1 MKTVT
6 SIISVAVL
14 VTLAGSA
21 GAVDPPPDG
30 GYPGNNTAEGEE
42 ALLTLTIGKHNTALG
57 NHALRNITD
66 GSGNTAVGSRALRGN
81 GRGFANTA
89 IGYQALLIN
98 QFGAYNTAGGYNA
111 LFSNTTGTNNTAVG
125 YSALAN
131 NRQGSYNIA
140 LGRGAGA
147 AITKESNNIDIGN
160 GGSAGDFNAIRIGTL
175 DVQTN
180 THIAGIS
187 GVTIPDGVSVVI
199 NANGDLGT
207 INSSA
212 RFKREIRP
220 MAKRSELIY
229 ALDPVAFY
237 YKAEFDLDTIPQFG
251 LVAEEVDKVAP
262 ELVVR
267 DKKGE
272 PYAVRYEA
280 VNAMLLNEFLK
291 EHHKVEAQERRAA
304 EQDAA
309 LTKQEGII
317 AEQQKQ
323 IDALT
328 KGLQRLSEQ
337 LNNRQPVDVT
347 REGSRE

>member
-1 MKTVT
+1 MANGLRHEMLEERSTYMKRT
-6 SIISVAVL
+6 IICA
-14 VTLAGSA
+14 LAMLALASRTT
-21 GAVDPPPDG
+21 AVDPPPDG

-42 ALLTLTIGKHNTALG
+42 ALLTLTIGKDNTAVG
-57 NHALRNITD
+57 NHALKNITD

-89 IGYQALLIN
+89 MGYQALLIN
-98 QFGAYNTAGGYNA
+98 QFGAYNTADGYNA
-111 LFSNTTGTNNTAVG
+111 LLNNTTGTNNTAVG

-180 THIAGIS
+180 THIVGIS
-187 GVTIPDGVSVVI
+187 GVTIPDGVSVLI

-212 RFKREIRP
+212 RFKREIEPMDKASETIYELRP
-220 MAKRSELIY
+220 VTFKYKSEL
-229 ALDPVAFY
+229 DPNS
-237 YKAEFDLDTIPQFG
+237 IPQFG
-251 LVAEEVDKVAP
+251 LVAEEVVKIAP
-262 ELVVR
+262 ELVAR
-267 DKKGE
+267 DKNGQ
-272 PYAVRYEA
+272 PYTVRYEA

-291 EHHKVEAQERRAA
+291 EHEKVEQQERTIAQMQQDFAA
-304 EQDAA
+304 RMS
-309 LTKQEGII
+309 
-317 AEQQKQ
+317 EQQKQ

-328 KGLQRLSEQ
+328 ARLK
-337 LNNRQPVDVT
+337 
-347 REGSRE
+347 